1 MPHTE
6 QHMQPPIQLS
16 FLEAQMYAAIRQATP
31 EQQAELRAL
40 AASQSLAAFT
50 RTLQQRFSQHARY
63 ITEAR
68 VANVLAYDRHQQAAL
83 PAPAQEKQPINVPAP
98 TSELSQGH
106 ASAMPPRHPASAAGR
121 PASRKHGFTYH
132 FKRSTWIT
140 AIWNWFLMLASKA
153 AEPVLTISVIYS
165 CARLLPAI
173 HTPVP
178 LDNTIFICQ
187 MIALDIGGLGLRKLA
202 NQARHDGNE
211 HGARLAGSVST
222 ALLTIMGINVALS
235 VLESVAPLDPTVE
248 RVIEGILLIAR
259 AIMAVLYAYVIHSLH
274 GEGGEPHD
282 EPHAQPALQQAITD
296 LQMNVEQRLAEIST
310 EQSRMLASLQ
320 QVPPASPAIDY
331 EAITEAV
338 TRNLEARFEAALRQ
352 KTVISEAPE
361 ARQIEAAKPRHEAK
375 HEARRRGRDASNIV
389 TLRQAS
395 AGATDKRAAVY
406 ALLAAGDQRS
416 SYQLAPIIGCSAA
429 TIQRYMKDWKAERDE
444 AAHEAM

>member
-1 MPHTE
+1 
-6 QHMQPPIQLS
+6 
-16 FLEAQMYAAIRQATP
+16 
-31 EQQAELRAL
+31 
-40 AASQSLAAFT
+40 
-50 RTLQQRFSQHARY
+50 
-63 ITEAR
+63 
-68 VANVLAYDRHQQAAL
+68 
-83 PAPAQEKQPINVPAP
+83 
-98 TSELSQGH
+98 
-106 ASAMPPRHPASAAGR
+106 
-121 PASRKHGFTYH
+121 
-132 FKRSTWIT
+132 
-140 AIWNWFLMLASKA
+140 
-153 AEPVLTISVIYS
+153 
-165 CARLLPAI
+165 
-173 HTPVP
+173 
-178 LDNTIFICQ
+178 
-187 MIALDIGGLGLRKLA
+187 
-202 NQARHDGNE
+202 
-211 HGARLAGSVST
+211 
-222 ALLTIMGINVALS
+222 MGINVALS

-429 TIQRYMKDWKAERDE
+429 TIQRYMRDWKTARAEASRE
-444 AAHEAM
+444 ATESAI

>member
-83 PAPAQEKQPINVPAP
+83 PAPAQEQPINAPAP
-98 TSELSQGH
+98 TSALSQGH
-106 ASAMPPRHPASAAGR
+106 ASALPASQPASAAGR
-121 PASRKHGFTYH
+121 LASRKRGFTYH